1 MLHTG
6 TGASRVATFLWVLRS
21 NAQISGLG
29 SSHFI
34 GSWASCISTYRRSSF
49 GATAIICQPPGAQP
63 AFLSSSETSDQDGK
77 TFGASPAKSTGRTVP
92 VVVVK

>member
-6 TGASRVATFLWVLRS
+6 AGACRVATFFMVLRS
-21 NAQISGLG
+21 KAQMKVLG

-49 GATAIICQPPGAQP
+49 GATAISCQPPGAQP
-63 AFLSSSETSDQDGK
+63 AFFSSSVTSDQAGRI
-77 TFGASPAKSTGRTVP
+77 FGSLPDRSMPRTVP